1 MNIWLIIFLVIFG
14 VVYVGIVV
22 FIIIAKRLGKRDKS
36 WWHEKGKAK
45 RLKKLQKKKTWSE
58 IKRGDSQANVA
69 SMIGRP
75 NSVENRKK
83 DSGEEIWTY
92 DCGSEGKRTI
102 TFQDGFIEKIE
113 VKY

>member
-1 MNIWLIIFLVIFG
+1 MNIWLIVFLVIFG
-14 VVYVGIVV
+14 VVYIGIVI
-22 FIIIAKRLGKRDKS
+22 FIIIAKRLGKKDKS

-58 IKRGDSQANVA
+58 IKRGVSQANVA

-75 NSVENRKK
+75 NSVGKGKK
-83 DSGEEIWTY
+83 DSGEEIWAY

-113 VKY
+113 VKF